1 VDKFEEAL
9 NNIDIFCKTLV
20 KKMLQDDDEQ
30 TSNITIEPMEKLLIR
45 KNIIEENTELSP
57 LRKSFIPLPQ
67 AENPLVDVFEDDKH
81 VKVLM
86 QCRCK
91 DQEVTVHTDANSVE
105 ICKRECHTNSEG
117 EEVCTDKCQKLDV
130 PTQRLQVENMI
141 QKCSNNTVFEVD
153 IPKKT

>member
-1 VDKFEEAL
+1 MDKFEEAL
-9 NNIDIFCKTLV
+9 TNIDIFCKTLV
-20 KKMLQDDDEQ
+20 KKMLQDDNEQ
-30 TSNITIEPMEKLLIR
+30 TGNITIEPMEKLLIT

-67 AENPLVDVFEDDKH
+67 AENPLVDVFEDDNH

-86 QCRCK
+86 QCPCK
-91 DQEVTVHTDANSVE
+91 DQKVTVHTDSDSIE

-117 EEVCTDKCQKLDV
+117 EEICTDKCQKLDLL
-130 PTQRLQVENMI
+130 TERLQVENMI